1 MLKILKAVL
10 PVSAEPAVDVQSPKF
25 VVPLPLVLPRP
36 LVPGPVTVMRGSPPP
51 LVRPALIDLVIPV
64 SHLEPLGLV
73 LRLFPSWTTTVSF
86 PFVFI
91 SSMDLFIFLL
101 MALTVIAINANGLRD
116 EDRRLGFLQWLSH
129 LSPSVVCLQETYPVS
144 SVDL

>member
-10 PVSAEPAVDVQSPKF
+10 TVSAEPAVDVQSPKF
-25 VVPLPLVLPRP
+25 VVPLPLVLPWP
-36 LVPGPVTVMRGSPPP
+36 LVPGPVPVMRGPPP
-51 LVRPALIDLVIPV
+51 LVRPALVDVVVPV
-64 SHLEPLGLV
+64 SHLAPLGLV

-86 PFVFI
+86 PFAFI

-129 LSPSVVCLQETYPVS
+129 LSPSVVCLQDTYAVS